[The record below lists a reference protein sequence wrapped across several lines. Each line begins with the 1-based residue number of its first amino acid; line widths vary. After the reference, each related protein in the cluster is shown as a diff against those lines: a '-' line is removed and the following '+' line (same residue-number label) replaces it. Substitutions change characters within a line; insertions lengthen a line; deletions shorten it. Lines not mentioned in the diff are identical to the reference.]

1 MTDARMLIDHV
12 VHLDEGLGMRMCA
25 RTDRFWTARSRAEMA
40 TGRLLSV
47 FAYDQTWDY
56 QERHPG
62 GDELVY
68 VASGVIDLLADGG
81 DGERAVRLARGEAWL
96 IPAGYW
102 HRVAVRDR
110 ATLLFIT
117 PEPAATEHRS
127 CGAG

>member
-1 MTDARMLIDHV
+1 MTDARKLIDDV
-12 VHLDEGLGMRMCA
+12 VHLDEGLGMRVCA
-25 RTDRFWTARSRAEMA
+25 RSDAFWAARARVELA

-68 VASGVIDLLADGG
+68 VTSGVVDVLIDLG
-81 DGERAVRLARGEAWL
+81 DGERAVRLARGEAC
-96 IPAGYW
+96 IVPTGGW
-102 HRVAVRDR
+102 HRVAVREP

-117 PEPAATEHRS
+117 PEPAATEHRP